1 MKHLY
6 LFALFLFCGFLSGC
20 LDDPGMSGELQNA
33 KAPEVA
39 TNKTDLTVTA
49 TTVEVTGEV
58 VRENGRAVYERGFLY
73 GEETP
78 LTFENSQKKVSEGKG
93 KGVFTD
99 KITGLKDHTSYYV
112 CAYAINENS
121 ENGRAKGEETSFSTQ
136 AGVGRVATLQPTEI
150 KASTAVLHA
159 QILDR
164 GEGEILE
171 SVFYVSK
178 SSKPTAEDQVVA
190 GSHAADDTFSG
201 TATGL
206 EPNTLYYVS
215 AYVRNAFGAFPT
227 DIQKF
232 QTPSGCPEVEKHM
245 TIKNINF
252 TQATVEGVLLKEGDA
267 PITSRG
273 FLWGTNENFK
283 DEGTREEIAPDG
295 DFVYTFEN
303 LKSGS
308 KYYVC
313 AFATNSFGTSFSNDT
328 SFVTRSDAPVLTIS
342 SYQVNDQAG
351 TVSFSGKLESNG
363 ISAVTTAGICYD
375 VQSNPQYDAHSTRL
389 TLENDGSFAATL
401 QMKGG
406 QTFYVRAYASNN
418 SATGYSNEIKITTPD
433 IFTTQATFTNYKR
446 IASTVS
452 AFAYQDRNQL
462 FLLGGDDLE
471 GNTTDEIWMYD
482 AYNRSLQKRSLY
494 QGGGRKLQAVASA
507 NDMAYIYGGYANG
520 EAKKECYSYDMAR
533 NIFKPIDVSAS
544 GPDSLYAAVACLT
557 SQAFY
562 VIGGK
567 DKNDRVTRD
576 IWMYNLGSWS
586 RGGALPESQY
596 GGIAVTDGA
605 TVYAGLG
612 INQNDRGNKT
622 LWASSDMQSWT
633 EEAVLG
639 NQANGIIRAGVILNK
654 TIYIIDDLGVLWS
667 HTIQSADKEW
677 VQRSQLPAANREVHC
692 MVVLN
697 NVIYI
702 GLGNSGTMITYNPIW
717 DN

>member
-6 LFALFLFCGFLSGC
+6 LLFLFLFGGFLTGC
-20 LDDPGMSGELQNA
+20 LDDPGMGGELQNA
-33 KAPEVA
+33 RAPEVT

-49 TTVEVTGEV
+49 TTVEISGEV

-99 KITGLKDHTSYYV
+99 KITGLKDNTSYYV
-112 CAYAINENS
+112 CAYALNEDS
-121 ENGRAKGEETSFSTQ
+121 ERGRAKGEETSFSTQ
-136 AGVGRVATLQPTEI
+136 AGVGRITTLQPTEI
-150 KASTAVLHA
+150 KATTAVLHA

-178 SSKPTAEDQVVA
+178 SAKPTAEDLVVR
-190 GSHAADDTFSG
+190 GGNLSEDTFSG

-215 AYVRNAFGAFPT
+215 AFVRNAFGAFST

-232 QTPSGCPEVEKHM
+232 QTPSGRPEVEKHV

-252 TQATVEGVLLKEGDA
+252 TQATVEGVLSKEGDA

-273 FLWGTNENFK
+273 FLWGTNENFR
-283 DEGTREEIAPDG
+283 DEGTRQEVAPEG
-295 DFVYTFEN
+295 DFAYTFEN

-313 AFATNSFGTSFSNDT
+313 AFATNSFGTSFSDDT

-342 SYQVNDQAG
+342 SYQVNEKAG
-351 TVSFSGKLESNG
+351 TVSFTGKLESNG
-363 ISAVTTAGICYD
+363 ISAVTTVGLCYD
-375 VQSNPQYDAHSTRL
+375 IQSNPQYDVNSTRL
-389 TLENDGSFAATL
+389 TVENDGSFATTL
-401 QMKGG
+401 PMKGG
-406 QTFYVRAYASNN
+406 QTFYVRAFASNN
-418 SATGYSNEIKITTPD
+418 STTGYSNEIKVTTPD
-433 IFTTQATFTNYKR
+433 IFTTQATFTNYQR

-452 AFAYQDRNQL
+452 AFAYPDRNQL

-471 GNTTDEIWMYD
+471 GNATDEIWMYD
-482 AYNRSLQKRSLY
+482 AYTRSLQKRSLY
-494 QGGGRKLQAVASA
+494 PGGPRKLQAVASG

-520 EAKKECYSYDMAR
+520 EAKKECFAYDMAR
-533 NIFKPIDVSAS
+533 NICKPIDVSAS

-557 SQAFY
+557 PQAFY

-567 DKNDRVTRD
+567 NKKDKVVRD

-586 RGGALPESQY
+586 RPGALPESQY
-596 GGIAVTDGA
+596 GGIAVTDGN

-612 INQNDRGNKT
+612 INSNDRGNKT
-622 LWASSDMQSWT
+622 LWVSSDMQNWT
-633 EEAVLG
+633 EKAVLSS
-639 NQANGIIRAGVILNK
+639 QANGIIRAGAILNQ
-654 TIYIIDDLGVLWS
+654 TIYIVDDLGVIWS
-667 HTIQSADKEW
+667 HAIQSADKEW
-677 VQRSQLPAANREVHC
+677 IQRSQLPAANREVHC

-697 NVIYI
+697 NVLYI
-702 GLGNSGTMITYNPIW
+702 GFGNSGAMITYNPIW